1 MQGAILVIVLPGLL
15 ALAASWDVASY
26 TIPNRIQLA
35 IIVAFV
41 AFIALAGFTT
51 AQLGAHL
58 LAGFIGL
65 AIGFTLFARGYIG
78 GGDAK
83 LFACVALWLGLGNL
97 LEYSLTAALFGGLL
111 GVFLLSFRSL
121 SLPPIALNQ
130 RWIMRL
136 HDSRSGI
143 PYGVALAIAALVLLP
158 HADIFHR
165 ATAS

>member
-1 MQGAILVIVLPGLL
+1 MMQGAILAIVLPGLL
-15 ALAASWDVASY
+15 ALAAGWDIASY
-26 TIPNRIQLA
+26 TIPNRVQLA
-35 IIVAFV
+35 IIAAFV
-41 AFIALAGFTT
+41 VFMALAGFTT

-97 LEYSLTAALFGGLL
+97 FEYSLTAALFGGLL
-111 GVFLLSFRSL
+111 SIFLLSLRRVP
-121 SLPPIALNQ
+121 LPPIALNQ
-130 RWIMRL
+130 RWIARL

-158 HADIFHR
+158 HADIFR
-165 ATAS
+165 RV